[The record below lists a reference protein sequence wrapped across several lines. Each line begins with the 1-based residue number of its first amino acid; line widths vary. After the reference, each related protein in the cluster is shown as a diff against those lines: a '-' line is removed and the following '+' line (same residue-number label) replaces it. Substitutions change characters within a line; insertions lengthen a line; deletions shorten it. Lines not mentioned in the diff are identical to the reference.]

1 MRDPFV
7 ARTWRCRVNDLNRL
21 ELRFTFRTILSW
33 HFQLFSIL
41 QSFNFLFFMRV
52 FYYDLLQY
60 YYFQEL
66 MKYFYERNV

>member
-1 MRDPFV
+1 MALHTSRLAFE
-7 ARTWRCRVNDLNRL
+7 NRL
-21 ELRFTFRTILSW
+21 ASKSRLRQNAGGVNADISR
-33 HFQLFSIL
+33 LFVL